1 MTVCMNFIVLNQQC
15 QSAFLKFD
23 NPYFDICMNFIT
35 LSQNVI
41 FAIRFL
47 ENVTKTDR
55 LSL

>member
-15 QSAFLKFD
+15 QPAFLKFD
-23 NPYFDICMNFIT
+23 NSCFNVCIDFIT

-41 FAIRFL
+41 SAIRFL
-47 ENVTKTDR
+47 ENVAKTDR

>member
-1 MTVCMNFIVLNQQC
+1 MTVCMNFIVLNQQR

-23 NPYFDICMNFIT
+23 NPYFDVCMNFIT